1 MEDFFMAEKEFERI
15 YIIPLHRA
23 KFGTSSSGAPRAM
36 KGIKNFLIK
45 HMKVEPNNIWI
56 DDSLNEAIWSRGKFK
71 VSSKI
76 RVRAVKFDD
85 GIVEASLPELKEVKS
100 RREELKAIREAKEPI
115 LKKEEEKEATEEDET
130 TEEEKPSEKSPK
142 EELEKTPE
150 TLKEK
155 EEKKMPIKP
164 KKKTPQKVAKKSKQ
178 GKKVSAK
185 KTVKASKTK
194 KDVTSVAKK
203 QKKK

>member
-1 MEDFFMAEKEFERI
+1 MAEKEFERI
-15 YIIPLHRA
+15 YVIPLHKA
-23 KFGTSSSGAPRAM
+23 KFGTSSVGAPRAM
-36 KGIKNFLIK
+36 KEIKNFLIK
-45 HMKVEPNNIWI
+45 HMKVEQDNIWI
-56 DDSLNEAIWSRGKFK
+56 DDSLNEAVWSRGKFK

-115 LKKEEEKEATEEDET
+115 LKKEEEKEATEEGET

-150 TLKEK
+150 ILKQE
-155 EEKKMPIKP
+155 EEKKTHIKP
-164 KKKTPQKVAKKSKQ
+164 KKKTPQKITKDKQ
-178 GKKVSAK
+178 GKKTSAK
-185 KTVKASKTK
+185 KPVKTSKTK
-194 KDVTSVAKK
+194 KDVTSVANK

>member
-1 MEDFFMAEKEFERI
+1 MAEKEFERI
-15 YIIPLHRA
+15 YVIPLHKA
-23 KFGTSSSGAPRAM
+23 KFGTSSAGAPRAM
-36 KGIKNFLIK
+36 KKIKNFLIK
-45 HMKVEPNNIWI
+45 HMKVEQNNIWI
-56 DDSLNEAIWSRGKFK
+56 DDSLNEAVWSRGKFK

-115 LKKEEEKEATEEDET
+115 LKKEEEKEATEEGET

-150 TLKEK
+150 ILKEE
-155 EEKKMPIKP
+155 EEKKTHIKP
-164 KKKTPQKVAKKSKQ
+164 KKKTPQKITKDKQ
-178 GKKVSAK
+178 GKKTSAK
-185 KTVKASKTK
+185 KPVKTSKTK